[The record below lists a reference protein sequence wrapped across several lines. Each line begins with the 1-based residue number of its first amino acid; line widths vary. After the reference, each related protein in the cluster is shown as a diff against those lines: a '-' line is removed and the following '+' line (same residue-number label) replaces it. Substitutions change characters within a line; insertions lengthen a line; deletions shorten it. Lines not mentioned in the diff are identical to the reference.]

1 MKKKL
6 FFKFFVFAVIG
17 ALVTMTS
24 CKDYDDDI
32 TRIDTGLN
40 GVKSDLTSQLA
51 AIKTEMNSSVD
62 SKVKTV
68 ADGLAAEKAELD
80 KLKAELATLKAS
92 AAGDAEIAALEK
104 KIADSKTEIMETVIT
119 LEAFNN
125 FKASNATQLDTLT
138 LRVIALEENS
148 ATKAEME
155 ALEAEIAGKLVALQG
170 QLDALDLRVVA
181 LEKSYAD
188 LLAKHNEDVQ
198 DLIEKIAA
206 LKSELDPRITTI
218 ETLLEIA
225 DGKSGALNKITDEL
239 AAQLVKIGANA
250 DAIALL
256 RTDLEEGLAEQ
267 LALIEANK
275 AAIEDVAEDLAA
287 KYAEL
292 VAVDEGLQ
300 EQITKNAGDIEAL
313 AMRVKVLEDKIPVI
327 EKSITDLGSAMNLRI
342 NAVFQSL
349 DKRVTS
355 LTFIPDFTSQ
365 DGTPQLPVTDLG
377 EWYKPDAEVENWD
390 PDLRDDR
397 LLKYYKG
404 ITYAK
409 FNVSPS
415 NATLDDFEVVGLLH
429 KTSEILFRSNA
440 EPLLKAIS
448 EDATL
453 ENGILTVP
461 ILVNAD
467 LYDIDNYFYND
478 QPSPSIMSVYPD
490 DDEELFYDGTFNEE
504 TNISVALQVKNKNM
518 DEDDD
523 EERKVVSTEYVRAQL
538 SLLFARIEVIKED
551 DKVGKWGNI
560 LPSHMADD
568 IALDTYYKE
577 SASIELWNGYNRNT
591 LVYNKDYRINLNDYL
606 RAIAKYNKTWR
617 ILEEFGYDNIENHF
631 VFELMDVENEGVDQS
646 NRYVELNEAT
656 GVISVKPAANGTANQ
671 AAVGRTPIVLV
682 KVVAGGKVYAVG
694 YLKIVITEEVDNS
707 PVKFEFT
714 LEDYL
719 LGCDSEYSLTDV
731 DINEIDFDQIFNH
744 PRIKL
749 GKDAFFAAYRANY
762 DWQIRT
768 RVIED
773 PAGATGDEIDFHWNI
788 VEPTQGGDLNNY
800 IEAIIENDAPAG
812 KYVIETTLRGR
823 ANQPD
828 VVITWTVNVVLPEGI
843 SLITNSIYYKN
854 GGIIVNPTI
863 YEQGALSSTAY
874 EALLNNTFVH
884 ESGNFDYEGL
894 TQTCQDYLTPYFV
907 FTEVPAGFTI
917 STDKKSILKGGL
929 KAAEIVQVG
938 DEFFVR
944 LNNIGSNPPSG
955 PWGNNTPFSDAAKQL
970 VGKTVKIQPRAYI
983 NSQPLNDISL
993 YDPFTVMFRKPLTL
1007 QFPDNAVVYDQ
1018 ANDGVKNV
1026 YTLNLYSPTVIKD
1039 WNGKLISVLTNE
1051 GRSLIEHYE
1060 IDFTM
1065 EWHPGNWWNPST
1077 WELGS
1082 PFKLGKPQVNLQVDG
1097 TIGGA
1102 YRDIPMGTG
1111 MKIDIDYEEGEIY
1124 THPYYGSMNTPA
1136 TITFEWSNSS
1146 TGEVQNEFMVRIP
1159 ITVKHKWSPADEPLM
1174 DYLYITVK
1182 PGNGN

>member
-32 TRIDTGLN
+32 TRIDTGLS

-68 ADGLAAEKAELD
+68 ADGLAAEKTELD

-104 KIADSKTEIMETVIT
+104 KIADSKTEIMEAVIT

-125 FKASNATQLDTLT
+125 FKVSNATQLDTLT
-138 LRVIALEENS
+138 LRVVELEKNS

-155 ALEAEIAGKLVALQG
+155 ALELEIAGKLVALQG

-181 LEKSYAD
+181 LEKSYTD

-292 VAVDEGLQ
+292 VAVDENLQ
-300 EQITKNAGDIEAL
+300 EQITKNAGDIETL
-313 AMRVKVLEDKIPVI
+313 AMRVKALEDKIPVI
-327 EKSITDLGSAMNLRI
+327 EKSITDLGSAMNIRI

-355 LTFIPDFTSQ
+355 LTFIPDFTSP

-429 KTSEILFRSNA
+429 KTSEILFRSNS
-440 EPLLKAIS
+440 EPLLKTI
-448 EDATL
+448 EGATL
-453 ENGILTVP
+453 ENGVLTVP

-467 LYDIDNYFYND
+467 LYDIDDYFYND
-478 QPSPSIMSVYPD
+478 QSARSIMSAYPD
-490 DDEELFYDGTFNEE
+490 HDKELFYDGTFNLK

-518 DEDDD
+518 DEDDA
-523 EERKVVSTEYVRAQL
+523 EERMVVSTEYVRAQL

-551 DKVGKWGNI
+551 YEVGEWGNI

-606 RAIAKYNKTWR
+606 RAIAKYNETWR
-617 ILEEFGYDNIENHF
+617 ILEEFGYDNIEDHF

-707 PVKFEFT
+707 PVEFEFT
-714 LEDYL
+714 LEDYI

-773 PAGATGDEIDFHWNI
+773 PAGANGDEIDFHWNI

-800 IEAIIENDAPAG
+800 IEAIIENNAPAG

-863 YEQGALSSTAY
+863 LEQGALTSTAY
-874 EALLNNTFVH
+874 FAFLNNTFVH
-884 ESGNFDYEGL
+884 ESGSYDYEGL
-894 TQTCQDYLTPYFV
+894 TEDCQEYLTPYFV
-907 FTEVPAGFTI
+907 FTEVPTGFTI
-917 STDKKSILKGGL
+917 SPDKKSVWKGSL
-929 KAAEIVQVG
+929 KAAEIVQLE
-938 DEFFVR
+938 DEFYVT
-944 LNNIGSNPPSG
+944 LNDNLAHDPYG
-955 PWGNNTPFSDAAKQL
+955 PWGNNAPFSDAAKQL
-970 VGKTVKIQPRAYI
+970 VGQTVKIQPRAYI
-983 NSQPLNDISL
+983 NGQELNVINL
-993 YDPFTVMFRKPLTL
+993 YDPFTVMFRKPLSL
-1007 QFPDNAVVYDQ
+1007 NFPSNAIVYDQ
-1018 ANDGVKNV
+1018 ANDGVKNI
-1026 YTLNLYSPTVIKD
+1026 YSLNLYSPSIIKD
-1039 WNGKLISVLTNE
+1039 WNGKSISVLTEE
-1051 GRSLIEHYE
+1051 GRNLITHYE
-1060 IDFTM
+1060 IDFDID
-1065 EWHPGNWWNPST
+1065 WSNRWGR
-1077 WELGS
+1077 WEYESEFILGD
-1082 PFKLGKPQVNLQVDG
+1082 PQINLQADG
-1097 TIGGA
+1097 TIGST
-1102 YRDIPMGTG
+1102 YRNIPLGTD
-1111 MKIDIDYEEGEIY
+1111 MKIEIQNIEGNTY
-1124 THPYYGSMNTPA
+1124 AHPHHGQVNVPA
-1136 TITFEWSNSS
+1136 RIIFKWSNSS

-1159 ITVKHKWSPADEPLM
+1159 VSVKHKWSPADEPLM